1 MKLPAV
7 IAAVRPR
14 FWPADGR
21 DMESLERRND
31 ASVPR
36 LPPGLQ
42 PRDIKMSKTIAIAT
56 ALLLGTASLAV
67 AQTTSKGGTA
77 SPGASQY
84 SPGHEMQNSTTTT
97 APGASENSPGSRMH
111 EKGTI
116 GQSRGASEMS
126 PGDRMNDKRKA
137 K

>member
-1 MKLPAV
+1 
-7 IAAVRPR
+7 
-14 FWPADGR
+14 
-21 DMESLERRND
+21 
-31 ASVPR
+31 
-36 LPPGLQ
+36 
-42 PRDIKMSKTIAIAT
+42 MSKTIAIAT

>member
-1 MKLPAV
+1 
-7 IAAVRPR
+7 
-14 FWPADGR
+14 
-21 DMESLERRND
+21 
-31 ASVPR
+31 
-36 LPPGLQ
+36 
-42 PRDIKMSKTIAIAT
+42 MSKTIAIAT

-67 AQTTSKGGTA
+67 AQTTNKGGTTS

-84 SPGHEMQNSTTTT
+84 SPGHEMQDSTTNTG
-97 APGASENSPGSRMH
+97 PGASQNSPGTRMH